1 LCRQK
6 VWWAARAVFAV
17 LSLTPLSAGNPAA
30 ATVRVKAPR
39 SHCIGSDIVRSTEH
53 PANPDNSFSEF
64 AISFAENAKA
74 LFAAGDVQSTLAIVV
89 ELAVATID
97 GCDFAGLFLIEG
109 DTVSTPTYTDPIV
122 VEIDALQH
130 STGEGPCLDA
140 IAHRL
145 IFYAD
150 DLTRD
155 LRWLHFGPKA
165 SKAGIRSVLALPLSA
180 DAQFGALN
188 LYALYPVAFGVVD
201 RARAAIL
208 ASMAS
213 LALSVAHSHED
224 EARRAENLHAALA
237 SRETIGEA
245 TGILMERERI
255 TAAQAFDILR
265 RASQHLNIK
274 LRQVAEDL
282 IETGVQPDTGSTGS
296 DLQSSG
302 AVADNEGG
310 VMAFPPDRSAR
321 SSRSGRSPAH
331 AAIVQGD
338 VIAPAVASSPP
349 ADIGRE
355 K

>member
-1 LCRQK
+1 MG
-6 VWWAARAVFAV
+6 
-17 LSLTPLSAGNPAA
+17 S
-30 ATVRVKAPR
+30 
-39 SHCIGSDIVRSTEH
+39 SDIMKSTEH
-53 PANPDNSFSEF
+53 PANPDSFSEF
-64 AISFAENAKA
+64 AISFAENART
-74 LFAAGDVQSTLAIVV
+74 LFAAGDVQSTLASVV

-97 GCDFAGLFLIEG
+97 GCDFAGLFLIDG
-109 DTVSTPTYTDPIV
+109 DTVSTPAHTDPIV

-145 IFYAD
+145 IYYAD
-150 DLTRD
+150 DLSRD

-213 LALSVAHSHED
+213 LALSVAYSHED
-224 EARRAENLHAALA
+224 EVRRAENLHAALA

-245 TGILMERERI
+245 IGILMERERI

-282 IETGVQPDTGSTGS
+282 IETGVEPDTGRARS
-296 DLQSSG
+296 DLQSSRP
-302 AVADNEGG
+302 VT
-310 VMAFPPDRSAR
+310 
-321 SSRSGRSPAH
+321 
-331 AAIVQGD
+331 
-338 VIAPAVASSPP
+338 
-349 ADIGRE
+349 
-355 K
+355 